1 MHVRALSELW
11 PTLSPAAARSNDDG
25 RVLARIVRLADA
37 HDEPGAGTTLQQ
49 VAHLEDLVGEPVLST
64 AVGIDDRER
73 AGQLSPSAPP
83 GAMAQ
88 AWVTAEGELLAR
100 KPAYRSARFACFSP
114 MKADSSKYGRKHQ
127 IERRRWQSEIAAG
140 RGVCAICGR
149 PIVRDAHSSL
159 IRDLGPAHTR
169 CGFVEGELRKRTG
182 RDW

>member
-1 MHVRALSELW
+1 ML
-11 PTLSPAAARSNDDG
+11 P
-25 RVLARIVRLADA
+25 RLIWVVHAD
-37 HDEPGAGTTLQQ
+37 DEPGAIAALQE
-49 VAHLEDLVGEPVLST
+49 VAWHEHLVGEPEFPL
-64 AVGIDDRER
+64 AVGILNGEGARHS
-73 AGQLSPSAPP
+73 SPSAPP